1 MGIAGSS
8 KISGENR
15 SVKKSEVATEA
26 GNDGVP
32 PNPFR
37 EGDDSATT
45 VKTISSCDEVDI
57 EENALGG
64 EAEEDHAEVKFV

>member
-15 SVKKSEVATEA
+15 SVKKSEVANKA
-26 GNDGVP
+26 GNDDVP

-37 EGDDSATT
+37 EGDDCATT
-45 VKTISSCDEVDI
+45 VKTESCDEVDL
-57 EENALGG
+57 EENAPGDQ
-64 EAEEDHAEVKFV
+64 AEENHAEVKFV